1 MRGQQSRH
9 YISCHC
15 LRIIPARAGPT
26 RRATGRSATGPDP
39 SPLVRGQRR
48 QGRGPGAR
56 GRIIPARAGPTTAR
70 ARPRCARTD
79 HPRSCGANAYYQS
92 RSAHQSGSSP
102 LVRGQRRFYHST
114 QLYGRIIPARAGPTS
129 PCPLY
134 RPQAPDHP
142 RSCGA
147 NAIAGVYDKIHLGSS
162 PLVRGQRTGQ
172 SAFQRCVRI
181 IPARAGPTSCPSGSS
196 GNRPDHPR
204 SCGANPSGIRS
215 NADLA
220 GSSPLVRGQHASRLV
235 GLSRVR
241 IIPARAGPTSSLY
254 SSSSTSQ
261 DHPRSCGANCSAVLP
276 VRWASGSS
284 PLVRGQLP

>member
-79 HPRSCGANAYYQS
+79 HPRSCGANDFLPS
-92 RSAHQSGSSP
+92 NLRSENGSSP
-102 LVRGQRRFYHST
+102 LVRGQRVLSIAFGT
-114 QLYGRIIPARAGPTS
+114 PERIIPARAGPTQILS
-129 PCPLY
+129 FNSALW
-134 RPQAPDHP
+134 ADHP

-147 NAIAGVYDKIHLGSS
+147 NVALSTVSAPSAGSS
-162 PLVRGQRTGQ
+162 PLVRGQR
-172 SAFQRCVRI
+172 
-181 IPARAGPTSCPSGSS
+181 
-196 GNRPDHPR
+196 NRW
-204 SCGANPSGIRS
+204 S
-215 NADLA
+215 
-220 GSSPLVRGQHASRLV
+220 V
-235 GLSRVR
+235 
-241 IIPARAGPTSSLY
+241 
-254 SSSSTSQ
+254 
-261 DHPRSCGANCSAVLP
+261 
-276 VRWASGSS
+276 
-284 PLVRGQLP
+284 